1 MSSTLFGRGTLSQ
14 IGSANRAETIN
25 REIAD
30 IRALLLD
37 IKQVPA
43 IVRELSEMV
52 TELKNRIDLL
62 NIPELAP
69 PITREELNDIIAR
82 VEAVRVLQVPTVTPA
97 MLTALERRMDAT
109 FERRIASLTTCNKT

>member
-69 PITREELNDIIAR
+69 PITREELNDITAR